1 MNSFNFHP
9 TEMAWR
15 GVEFTLHFDSRQQP
29 CERSSYNGN
38 ANFTSKRFNMTPH
51 TSEAFKI
58 QLPDLTTTEQSSEF
72 AENVWKRG
80 DEETRKVFPSPRRL
94 SLAFLRPVK
103 ISNFRNC
110 FRQQTVK
117 IKLNFLDS
125 AGCGDLSHSNCRQYI
140 RCCVEENFRRRR
152 IKDDAAR
159 FQMKIQFRHSIDWKL
174 APVLVS

>member
-1 MNSFNFHP
+1 MTTTQFLIKQRNLWWGIEFYNFHSLLFARNVSWLMGPELVFLAAFFFVVIPWQLMNSFNFHP
-9 TEMAWR
+9 TEMALR

-94 SLAFLRPVK
+94 SLSLFTP
-103 ISNFRNC
+103 C
-110 FRQQTVK
+110 
-117 IKLNFLDS
+117 
-125 AGCGDLSHSNCRQYI
+125 
-140 RCCVEENFRRRR
+140 ENF
-152 IKDDAAR
+152 KFPQLLSSAN
-159 FQMKIQFRHSIDWKL
+159 SEN
-174 APVLVS
+174 